1 MTPLAV
7 GVILACVVA
16 LTLVLISTLLSVRK
30 TALRAESVLAQVERE
45 IRPMASEI
53 ESLTGELQKLSHN
66 ANDNLQR
73 IGGIVDRVEDISM
86 QVGAGGRRGGGA
98 HAHRAVRGDGGRGE
112 AGRRGLPSPAQ
123 GATPLIGT
131 AKEKTMADERGSD
144 AAGYLG
150 WFFLGAI
157 AGAAAAVLLTPKTGR
172 ETREL
177 LAEHSGDL
185 VQARP
190 GRGGRRRR
198 IAPAISS
205 TRAVSTSRSR
215 RSG

>member
-86 QVGAGGRRGGGA
+86 QVGRVVGAVGGLTRIGQYAG
-98 HAHRAVRGDGGRGE
+98 
-112 AGRRGLPSPAQ
+112 
-123 GATPLIGT
+123 
-131 AKEKTMADERGSD
+131 M
-144 AAGYLG
+144 AAGVKRG
-150 WFFLGAI
+150 VEVFLHR
-157 AGAAAAVLLTPKTGR
+157 LKDR
-172 ETREL
+172 
-177 LAEHSGDL
+177 HH
-185 VQARP
+185 
-190 GRGGRRRR
+190 
-198 IAPAISS
+198 
-205 TRAVSTSRSR
+205 
-215 RSG
+215 